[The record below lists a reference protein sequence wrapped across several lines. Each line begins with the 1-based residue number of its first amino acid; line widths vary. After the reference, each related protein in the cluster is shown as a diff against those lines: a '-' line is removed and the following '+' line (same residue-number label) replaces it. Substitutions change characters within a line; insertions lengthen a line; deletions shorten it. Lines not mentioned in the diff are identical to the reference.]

1 MNNNEYQNNIYILFS
16 TNDICISYDN
26 NHNITSNI
34 PHIKINVSMKLN
46 NIDKIDII
54 YNDINHNFN
63 KIIDDIPH
71 INNINNSINSIGN
84 NFLFKLNNYIEQLPL
99 SYLDIINT
107 EYNSLNFDMIGCL
120 IAGISSYIAFSI
132 LSDDP
137 HFSSLLPCQIPIS
150 STTILNNT
158 MSKLYRSILTPLS
171 KLSAELIKN
180 FINFIISFLNL
191 WENIL
196 IDDNNF
202 SITTQFSILSDTL
215 SSLLSNLPNFIN
227 FKSLDQKLIK
237 LDQLEHKFSK
247 LEQLD
252 QLDQKLIKLDQ
263 LDQKLIKLD
272 QKLIK
277 LDQLED
283 KISKLEQLDQ
293 IFCKFEKLEDK
304 ISKLEKLEDKISK
317 LEQLEQLEQLDQ
329 LDQKFSKLEQLE
341 QKININSLDNLQT
354 RIDII
359 ESKFN
364 DMCNNPFKLCKIT
377 HCMKI
382 N

>member
-1 MNNNEYQNNIYILFS
+1 MNNNDYQNNIYISF
-16 TNDICISYDN
+16 TNNDIHISYDN
-26 NHNITSNI
+26 NHDITSNI

-54 YNDINHNFN
+54 YNNKNHNFTN
-63 KIIDDIPH
+63 TIDDIKH

-84 NFLFKLNNYIEQLPL
+84 NFLFKLHNYIDQLPL
-99 SYLDIINT
+99 DYLHIINT
-107 EYNSLNFDMIGCL
+107 EYTYLKFDMIGCL

-171 KLSAELIKN
+171 KLSTGLIKN
-180 FINFIISFLNL
+180 LINFIISFLNL

-202 SITTQFSILSDTL
+202 SITSQFSILIDTL
-215 SSLLSNLPNFIN
+215 SSLLSNLSEFNN
-227 FKSLDQKLIK
+227 FKSLEHLDQKILK
-237 LDQLEHKFSK
+237 LEHLDQKILKLEHLDQKILKLEHLDQKILKLEHLDQKILK
-247 LEQLD
+247 LEQ
-252 QLDQKLIKLDQ
+252 
-263 LDQKLIKLD
+263 
-272 QKLIK
+272 
-277 LDQLED
+277 
-283 KISKLEQLDQ
+283 
-293 IFCKFEKLEDK
+293 KF
-304 ISKLEKLEDKISK
+304 SK
-317 LEQLEQLEQLDQ
+317 LEQLEQLEQKFSKLDQ
-329 LDQKFSKLEQLE
+329 KIIKLEQLEQKFSKLEQLE
-341 QKININSLDNLQT
+341 QKININSSDNLKT

-364 DMCNNPFKLCKIT
+364 DMCNNPLKLCKIT